1 MDMERITNI
10 VSDKGGFVSK
20 SSLSGRAQYER
31 VRRAVERG
39 ELMKVKHGVYA
50 EPTQLLNTMI
60 DIEMIVPDGVLCLY
74 SAWSHYQ
81 LTTTIPPAYC
91 IAIDAKRKV
100 STPSSIPVQLYYWK
114 KENLDFG
121 VIEQNIAGYAIKIT
135 DIERSVCDA
144 VKYRN
149 KIGIDI
155 CTEVIRNYLKR
166 SDRNLTRL
174 MDYAG
179 KLRVAKTLSTYLQMA
194 IE

>member
-1 MDMERITNI
+1 MDRITNI

-20 SSLSGRAQYER
+20 GTLSGRAQYER
-31 VRRAVERG
+31 IRRATKRG
-39 ELMKVKHGVYA
+39 DLIKVKRGVYA
-50 EPTQLLNTMI
+50 EPSQMMNTMI
-60 DIEMIVPDGVLCLY
+60 DIDLIVPGGVVCLY
-74 SAWSHYQ
+74 SAWSYYQ
-81 LTTTIPPAYC
+81 LTTTTPPAYC
-91 IAIDAKRKV
+91 IAIEAKRKV
-100 STPSSIPVQLYYWK
+100 CTPSTIPVQLYYWK
-114 KENLDFG
+114 NENLDFG
-121 VIEQNIAGYAIKIT
+121 ITRQTIAGYTVKIT

-149 KIGIDI
+149 KIGIDV

-179 KLRVAKTLSTYLQMA
+179 KLRVAKTLSIYLQMG